1 MNFVTRAEQFT
12 SDLFLRGVREKG
24 RRALGPGMRSANG
37 GAWQE
42 NDDIVASSF
51 PTSYLRRIGLRD
63 RGVVPPGLL
72 RPPPLPAHC
81 RPSAS
86 RAERA
91 RSLRCGPETQT
102 SSCQR
107 RLGLARQGEAI
118 DLRAKQ

>member
-63 RGVVPPGLL
+63 RGVIPQVSYAHHRFQLIAAHQ
-72 RPPPLPAHC
+72 PLAQ
-81 RPSAS
+81 SA
-86 RAERA
+86 
-91 RSLRCGPETQT
+91 L
-102 SSCQR
+102 
-107 RLGLARQGEAI
+107 EA
-118 DLRAKQ
+118 